1 MQRQGRA
8 ALHALIV
15 ETFNLQVVR
24 AEQTLTA
31 GAADEQT
38 VGHLAV
44 DVGTPVLLLNRTTFT
59 RDNIG
64 VEARTSGGGPTSSAT
79 RPRFIER

>member
-38 VGHLAV
+38 ARHLAV
-44 DVGTPVLLLNRTTFT
+44 DVGTPMLLLHRTTFM
-59 RDNIG
+59 RDNIV
-64 VEARTSGGGPTSSAT
+64 VETRTSRRRADKFSHK
-79 RPRFIER
+79 IEIH